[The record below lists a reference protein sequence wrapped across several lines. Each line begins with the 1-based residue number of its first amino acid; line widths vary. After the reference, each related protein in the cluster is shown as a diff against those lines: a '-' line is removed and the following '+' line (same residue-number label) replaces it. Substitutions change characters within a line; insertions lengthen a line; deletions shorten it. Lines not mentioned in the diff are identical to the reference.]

1 MTKPNWKDAP
11 DWAQWLAQDYT
22 GEWYWYKEMPTQ
34 ESDSWHNNGR
44 WTICNIEVAPNKNWQ
59 STLEARPKEEL
70 QHNVHYI
77 DNTDC
82 TVKFEVGY
90 KVNDTVNHPAH
101 YNQIAG
107 IECIDVAR
115 HFDFNLGNSLKYI
128 WRAYHKGAT
137 IEDLEKAVWYLQD
150 EIKMLREK
158 H

>member
-1 MTKPNWKDAP
+1 MSKPNWNNAP
-11 DWAQWLAQDYT
+11 EWAQWVAQDADGQWT
-22 GEWYWYKEMPTQ
+22 WYDRKPMQFNTHIWYN
-34 ESDSWHNNGR
+34 DSQYFVAYNDEANN
-44 WTICNIEVAPNKNWQ
+44 NWQ
-59 STLEARPKEEL
+59 KTLEERPVSVNSIDEKEA
-70 QHNVHYI
+70 
-77 DNTDC
+77 
-82 TVKFEVGY
+82 
-90 KVNDTVNHPAH
+90 VNHPAH

-115 HFDFNLGNSLKYI
+115 HFSFNQGNVIKYI

>member
-1 MTKPNWKDAP
+1 MQCDTHI
-11 DWAQWLAQDYT
+11 
-22 GEWYWYKEMPTQ
+22 WYN
-34 ESDSWHNNGR
+34 DSQYFVAYNDEANN
-44 WTICNIEVAPNKNWQ
+44 NWQ
-59 STLEARPKEEL
+59 KTLEERPVSVNSIDEKE
-70 QHNVHYI
+70 
-77 DNTDC
+77 
-82 TVKFEVGY
+82 
-90 KVNDTVNHPAH
+90 TVNHPAH

>member
-1 MTKPNWKDAP
+1 MARVYYKNKPNWSDAP
-11 DWAQWLAQDYT
+11 EWAKFLILDSNHEWQFLSEKPTDYLEMET
-22 GEWYWYKEMPTQ
+22 KHIAEKE
-34 ESDSWHNNGR
+34 
-44 WTICNIEVAPNKNWQ
+44 
-59 STLEARPKEEL
+59 
-70 QHNVHYI
+70 
-77 DNTDC
+77 
-82 TVKFEVGY
+82 
-90 KVNDTVNHPAH
+90 TVNHPDH

-115 HFDFNLGNSLKYI
+115 HFSFNLGNVIKYI